1 VTKKAAIRRVV
12 ERGKRRRSAFL
23 VLAMGGMLAASV
35 AVAGTAPEAQAAF
48 NEKVV
53 FVSDRTTGTGVDNPT
68 GDNEI
73 FTMNPDGTGVK
84 QLTFN
89 DVDDAEPALS
99 PDGTKIAYMSRGDQV
114 SNPEGDIEIYAM
126 KALDG
131 SGKKNLT
138 NNSSDVDDY
147 SPVFSPDGTKVAYQS
162 QGVQP
167 SNLQG
172 DYEVYRV
179 NASNGTGNKNLTN
192 NGADVWDFFP
202 DFSPDGTRI
211 AYTSEG
217 PQASNP
223 EGDREVYRMKT
234 LDGSGKKNLTNNKAA
249 YDHSPDFSPGGKT
262 IAYESGGKQASNPE
276 GDYEVYRMSA
286 ADGTGKKNLT
296 NNGDGVV
303 DALPAFSTDGKTIAY
318 RSQGKQ
324 ASNPQGDYEVYR
336 LNASDGK
343 GKKNLTNNEGGVT
356 DASPDFSPDGT
367 KIVYESY
374 GTQTTNAEGDDEVY
388 RMKTLDGTGKKN
400 LTDNQASDYLP
411 DWGVQAT

>member
-1 VTKKAAIRRVV
+1 MK
-12 ERGKRRRSAFL
+12 RGKRRGPAFL
-23 VLAMGGMLAASV
+23 VLALGGMLATSA

-73 FTMNPDGTGVK
+73 FSMNPDGTGVK

-99 PDGTKIAYMSRGDQV
+99 PHGTKIAYMSRGDQA

-126 KALDG
+126 KASDG

-138 NNSSDVDDY
+138 HNGSDVDDY
-147 SPVFSPDGTKVAYQS
+147 SPVFSPDDTKVAYQS

-172 DYEVYRV
+172 DYDVYRV
-179 NASNGTGNKNLTN
+179 NASDGTANKNLTN
-192 NGADVWDFFP
+192 NGAGVGDFFP

-223 EGDREVYRMKT
+223 EGDREVYRMSAA
-234 LDGSGKKNLTNNKAA
+234 DGTGKKNLTNNKAA

-262 IAYESGGKQASNPE
+262 IAYESGGKQASNP
-276 GDYEVYRMSA
+276 
-286 ADGTGKKNLT
+286 
-296 NNGDGVV
+296 
-303 DALPAFSTDGKTIAY
+303 
-318 RSQGKQ
+318 
-324 ASNPQGDYEVYR
+324 QGDYEVYR
-336 LNASDGK
+336 LNASDGT
-343 GKKNLTNNEGGVT
+343 GKKNLTNNGEGVT
-356 DASPDFSPDGT
+356 DASPVFSPDGT

-388 RMKTLDGTGKKN
+388 RLKTLDGTGKKN
-400 LTDNQASDYLP
+400 LTDNEASDYSP